1 MSQIFVAFSE
11 YLNFKSQWGEILYE
25 GVWNKNPP
33 SKIMSAHCVVQCI
46 NNKVQLWPTGFK
58 HRRQKKF
65 HI

>member
-33 SKIMSAHCVVQCI
+33 SKI
-46 NNKVQLWPTGFK
+46 KVQLWRTGFK